1 MGGGMPET
9 RGLRALV
16 ERATERFIPLDV
28 SVELTHK
35 CNFRCQH
42 CYIPDF
48 SASNALSTER
58 LLQLLEELKAAGT
71 LFLTLTG
78 GELFLRKDWYEI
90 ASRARQLGFFL
101 RLFTNASLI
110 DETIADQIASLPAAV
125 EVSLYAMD
133 EETFERVTRC
143 PGSFRK
149 TLRGIQLLRDR
160 NVEVMLKV
168 PIMKLNLNLVAE
180 VFAYARRIGAECRA
194 DTKIVAKKN
203 GNPAPLALRVR
214 ESDLV
219 SFYSGPYSGCGL
231 PGAGARLPREDG
243 PLCAAGVRYCN
254 ITAQGDVLAC
264 NILPQVAGNIRE
276 SSFLEIWEKSSWL
289 QYLRGLRKQDL
300 KTCST
305 CTKLSYCGRC
315 HAQALVEDGDMLGP
329 SSWACAHAGALEEAA
344 RQTEV
349 A

>member
-1 MGGGMPET
+1 MPEKG
-9 RGLRALV
+9 GLRALV
-16 ERATERFIPLDV
+16 DRATERFVPLDV

-48 SASNALSTER
+48 TAPNLLSTER
-58 LLQLLEELKAAGT
+58 VLQLLEELKAAGT

-90 ASRARQLGFFL
+90 ARRARTLGFFL

-110 DETIADQIASLPAAV
+110 EETIADQIAGLPASV

-133 EETFERVTRC
+133 EETFERVTQS

-160 NVEVMLKV
+160 GVEVLLKV
-168 PIMKLNLNLVAE
+168 PVMNLNRGAVAQ
-180 VFAYARRIGAECRA
+180 VFAYARRIGAQCRA

-203 GNPAPLALRVR
+203 GNLAPLRLRVR
-214 ESDLV
+214 ESELV

-231 PGAGARLPREDG
+231 PGSDASSVRDNG

-254 ITAQGDVLAC
+254 ITAKGDVLAC

-276 SSFLEIWEKSSWL
+276 LSFLEIWERSSWL
-289 QYLRGLRKQDL
+289 VYLRGLRRQDL
-300 KTCST
+300 KICAT

-315 HAQALVEDGDMLGP
+315 HAQALVEDGDLLGP
-329 SSWACAHAGALEEAA
+329 SSWACAHAEALEEAA
-344 RQTEV
+344 RQ
-349 A
+349 AGGA